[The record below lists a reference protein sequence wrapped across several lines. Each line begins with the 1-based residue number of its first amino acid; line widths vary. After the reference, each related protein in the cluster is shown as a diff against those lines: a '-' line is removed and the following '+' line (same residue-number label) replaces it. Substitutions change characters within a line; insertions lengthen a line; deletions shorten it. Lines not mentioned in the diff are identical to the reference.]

1 MALSDWIQ
9 KPEKPATPATH
20 ATHEA
25 PKPAYS
31 RPSVATVATVAAIS
45 GSQSQGPAVS
55 WDYSAA
61 DLSEMDGLIRQ
72 LAELEDWS
80 PDELADALDQRRRM
94 APIRVPEA
102 LGQLRESVKRSL
114 APWPGKPAER
124 SRIVLCRLTA

>member
-1 MALSDWIQ
+1 MSWREKAALAVGNGAKHEPT
-9 KPEKPATPATH
+9 KPTKGGFGGFGGSHPAPFC
-20 ATHEA
+20 
-25 PKPAYS
+25 PKE
-31 RPSVATVATVAAIS
+31 
-45 GSQSQGPAVS
+45 G
-55 WDYSAA
+55 DYTAA
-61 DLSEMDGLIRQ
+61 DLSEMDGLLRQ

-102 LGQLRESVKRSL
+102 LGQLRESVNRSL